1 MSLRRKYETEGGTK
15 DLLNALDVTLIRY
28 RFPLRRGLTVNLW
41 FPEDMTEAEANGV
54 PKGLPPT
61 SKSYAGQVVDIY
73 RPGLWQWDWYEP
85 ERTGE
90 HLDSDS

>member
-41 FPEDMTEAEANGV
+41 FPEDMTEAEAERVAGFAHALAMK
-54 PKGLPPT
+54 KGPPWSRT
-61 SKSYAGQVVDIY
+61 PSRGDESK
-73 RPGLWQWDWYEP
+73 P
-85 ERTGE
+85 
-90 HLDSDS
+90 